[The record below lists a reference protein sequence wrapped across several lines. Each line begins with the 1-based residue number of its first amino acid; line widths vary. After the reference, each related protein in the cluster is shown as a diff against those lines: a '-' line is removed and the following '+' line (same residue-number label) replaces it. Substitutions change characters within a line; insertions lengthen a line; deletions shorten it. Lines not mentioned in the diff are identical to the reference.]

1 MRELVSR
8 KFSAW
13 LETIKNAHLVLLGT
27 EDGGEI
33 VGHVDVVEMNALG
46 EGVEDL

>member
-1 MRELVSR
+1 
-8 KFSAW
+8 
-13 LETIKNAHLVLLGT
+13 LENAHLVLLGT

-46 EGVEDL
+46 RGEDDL

>member
-1 MRELVSR
+1 MLVAVQR
-8 KFSAW
+8 VVGPM
-13 LETIKNAHLVLLGT
+13 ENAHLVLLGT

-33 VGHVDVVEMNALG
+33 VGHVDVVEMNALV

>member
-1 MRELVSR
+1 VRQLVSR
-8 KFSAW
+8 KSGAC
-13 LETIKNAHLVLLGT
+13 LGGMENAHLVLLGT

-46 EGVEDL
+46 RGGDDL